1 MGIAPTDVDAGRPE
15 VTLEL
20 HQWTDLRARLFTPEQ
35 VAATD
40 RYVRRETLRMEL
52 AELRKLAG
60 KTQVQVAKKA
70 RMHQGELSR
79 AERRT
84 DHRISTIRRY
94 VDALGGELELVVRL
108 KGKTIRLR
116 GV

>member
-1 MGIAPTDVDAGRPE
+1 MTLKTRPWRE
-15 VTLEL
+15 LEKKY
-20 HQWTDLRARLFTPEQ
+20 FTPEQ
-35 VAATD
+35 IASAE

-60 KTQVQVAKKA
+60 KTQVEVAKKA
-70 RMHQGELSR
+70 KMHQGELSR
-79 AERRT
+79 AERRK

-94 VDALGGELELVVRL
+94 VEALGGEIEIVARL
-108 KGKTIRLR
+108 KGREIRLK